1 MELAKPKASCQQC
14 FYDNTSHMVLC
25 DNPFTV
31 SSQRARQL
39 IEDSAIVLMYAVTL
53 GEAVEQEIDKLFMDK
68 EITRGLAL
76 DSAVAVATANYTKQL
91 IDMLDE
97 AGADKGYK
105 AAWIMNPGTGDWP
118 SGQMANIAQAVHA
131 EQIGVSLLPS
141 GMLMPRK
148 TVTGVIGGIY
158 MNALNMMI
166 FPMVFCSIVM
176 GICSIGNAKTTG
188 KITGYSM
195 IFFLCTTAIASAV
208 GIIIPRLIRLG
219 KGVHFEM
226 ATSDIQA
233 TEMTSILDTIKNLIP
248 SNPVKAFAEGNMLQ
262 VLVFAVVVGFTLIAV
277 GEKGQPL
284 LNVIDS
290 LNEVCLKV
298 ISTVMYFTPIGVFC
312 TIVPVVEANGTKTI
326 VSLATQLII
335 LYVAFYGFA
344 IVVYGGAVKLIGK
357 TSPVKFFKAIMPA
370 ALNAFGTCSSS
381 ATIPISKRCV
391 EKELGVSNQISS
403 IAIPLGATVNMDAV
417 SILMSFMI
425 MFFANA
431 CGINVS
437 ISMMVIILL
446 ANVLLSV
453 GTPGIPGGAI
463 ASFAALATMAGLPAG
478 VMGVY
483 ISINTLCDMGA
494 TCVNVIGDMAGCV
507 VLQEKIKLE
516 EN

>member
-1 MELAKPKASCQQC
+1 MKEKK
-14 FYDNTSHMVLC
+14 
-25 DNPFTV
+25 
-31 SSQRARQL
+31 
-39 IEDSAIVLMYAVTL
+39 
-53 GEAVEQEIDKLFMDK
+53 KLS
-68 EITRGLAL
+68 LP
-76 DSAVAVATANYTKQL
+76 
-91 IDMLDE
+91 
-97 AGADKGYK
+97 
-105 AAWIMNPGTGDWP
+105 AWIF
-118 SGQMANIAQAVHA
+118 I
-131 EQIGVSLLPS
+131 
-141 GMLMPRK
+141 GMLAGIVAGLIFAFAGLGDFTTEWIKPIGTIYVNLLK
-148 TVTGVIGGIY
+148 FLVVPVVLFSIADGVISLKDLKRVGSVGVKTFVYY
-158 MNALNMMI
+158 M
-166 FPMVFCSIVM
+166 
-176 GICSIGNAKTTG
+176 
-188 KITGYSM
+188 
-195 IFFLCTTAIASAV
+195 CTTALAVVIGLVLVNLFKGSFTPLPSAD
-208 GIIIPRLIRLG
+208 LG
-219 KGVHFEM
+219 ALEYEAKEAPSVMQVIVNIF
-226 ATSDIQA
+226 
-233 TEMTSILDTIKNLIP
+233 P
-248 SNPVKAFAEGNMLQ
+248 SNLLQPMVSSDMLPVIVIAIFLGAG
-262 VLVFAVVVGFTLIAV
+262 VLAA
-277 GEKGQPL
+277 GEKGQKVGEL
-284 LNVIDS
+284 INCMEEVIM
-290 LNEVCLKV
+290 K
-298 ISTVMYFTPIGVFC
+298 IMMMIIKFTPIGVFC